1 MTSYTVLNFEDRW
14 LLVSNGTR
22 KILASYRPSSLNSQS
37 APVLFLIH
45 GVTRRWR
52 DWEPIIPF
60 LSPHWIIFAID
71 QRGHGQSDRADSYF
85 VLDYAKDMVDIL
97 RQKTESSPPVVLAGH
112 SLGAMV
118 AAYAATQV
126 PETVRAVVLEDPP
139 FQSMGNAIAGSTWQ
153 SLFRGMQQVC
163 QTAASPQG
171 SNNLTAGMNAEA
183 IAELLSEVVVAYT
196 SDDTPIRL
204 RDVRNKESIL
214 WSAECLKNVDPQ
226 VFAPLVAGSWLNG
239 YSPDEIALKLK
250 CPATLLQADPK
261 AGGALS
267 DAEAQA
273 FANQSQHCELQKFP
287 GKNHQLHGTVPQ
299 DVAAAINRFLP
310 ETP

>member
-1 MTSYTVLNFEDRW
+1 MTNFEDRW
-14 LLVSNGTR
+14 LLVGNGTR
-22 KILASYRPSSLNSQS
+22 KIFAGYRPSSLNSEI

-60 LSPHWIIFAID
+60 LNPRWTIFALD
-71 QRGHGQSDRADSYF
+71 QRGHGQSDRGDSYF
-85 VLDYAKDMVDIL
+85 VLDYAKDMVEIL

-118 AAYAATQV
+118 AAFAATEV
-126 PETVRAVVLEDPP
+126 PQAVQGVVLEDPP
-139 FQSMGNAIAGSTWQ
+139 FQSMGNAIEGSTWQ

-171 SNNLTAGMNAEA
+171 SNNLTAGMSANA

-226 VFAPLVAGSWLNG
+226 VFAPLVAGSWLDG
-239 YSPDEIALKLK
+239 YSPDDIARKLK
-250 CPATLLQADPK
+250 CPTKLLQADPK

-267 DAEAQA
+267 DAEAQG
-273 FANQSQHCELQKFP
+273 FANQAEYCDLQKFP

-299 DVAAAINRFLP
+299 EIAAAINQFLP
-310 ETP
+310 AIP